1 MDTLMIAVVTGAIS
15 SAATVAAIKV
25 DIGWIKQYQLEFK
38 NRLERLEQR
47 MRAIEKG
54 A

>member
-1 MDTLMIAVVTGAIS
+1 MDALMIAVATGVIS

-25 DIGWIKQYQLEFK
+25 DIDWIKQTQVELK
-38 NRLERLEQR
+38 KRLEKLEQR
-47 MRAIEKG
+47 MMGIEKG